1 MYSIIV
7 GELNPNVTQNFLT
20 YPYISEKNMASMNK
34 FKFASLLGKNT
45 KGHLSYVLF
54 NQTPDFKVKICLKV
68 FC

>member
-34 FKFASLLGKNT
+34 FKFSSLLGKT
-45 KGHLSYVLF
+45 LREIFIFYSQLDPFIAEY
-54 NQTPDFKVKICLKV
+54 FKVT
-68 FC
+68 